1 MLVYYGY
8 FSLLRVTTNT
18 VLKAFEM
25 TTEEMD
31 KLRFAYLKLCGALSE
46 LSVTQA
52 SFNWVRFAN
61 SKLYP
66 ET

>member
-8 FSLLRVTTNT
+8 FNLFRVTTNT
-18 VLKAFEM
+18 VLKVFEL

-31 KLRFAYLKLCGALSE
+31 KLRFAYLKLRGVLSE
-46 LSVTQA
+46 LSVTQT

-61 SKLYP
+61 SKLCP